1 MKVSDEI
8 IYETGKASV
17 DIAKL
22 SAVALVITPLV
33 QQVEIPLE
41 AKVGLAVASLVFWAA
56 GFWTLNEYAKPKE
69 LQQATRHKRHRIHIP
84 KNTTINVD
92 IEK

>member
-1 MKVSDEI
+1 MISNEI

-22 SAVALVITPLV
+22 SAVALIITPLV
-33 QQVEIPLE
+33 QQVKITLD
-41 AKVGLAVASLVFWAA
+41 AKISLAVASLVFWLV
-56 GFWTLNEYAKPKE
+56 GFWILNSYARRKE
-69 LQQATRHKRHRIHIP
+69 IKDATGRKKHRVHIP
-84 KNTTINVD
+84 KNTTLSVE